1 MADRPKLAHVAREA
15 GVSTA
20 TASQVMRRTGRIS
33 EQTRKK
39 VLKAAEKLRYVPDGR
54 AASMR
59 SGKSREI
66 GFAVQNIANPFNAE
80 VISGV
85 SDHLEAAGYL
95 VSVLDARD
103 NAERQGKHI
112 EAFVRNSRGGLL
124 WVPAIDTPDDQIDL
138 LTTNGIPTVTFLR
151 RPRGSVFDHVGIRN
165 AEATATAT
173 RHLAALGH
181 AHIAYLGGTTMTQ
194 VRRDRI
200 TGYCDTM
207 ADLGLS
213 APIIWDSADNKIAGL
228 EAMMELC
235 ATHPAVTGVVCNG
248 DMVALGAAL
257 ALQRQGRHPGREVS
271 IVGFDNIQDAAV
283 ATPPLTTMGVSPYE
297 LGRRLARVL
306 LERIKDPA
314 MPAAILEVPATLVE
328 RATTGPRLDA
338 TEERLRAAPS

>member
-1 MADRPKLAHVAREA
+1 MPDRPKLAHVAQEA

-33 EQTRKK
+33 EETRKK
-39 VLKAAEKLRYVPDGR
+39 VLLAAEKLRYVPDGR

-59 SGKSREI
+59 SGQSREI

-80 VISGV
+80 AISGV
-85 SDHLEAAGYL
+85 SDQLEAAGYL

-103 NAERQGKHI
+103 DAERQGKHI

-138 LTTNGIPTVTFLR
+138 LTTNRIPTVTFLR
-151 RPRGSVFDHVGIRN
+151 RPAGSLFDHVGIRN

-173 RHLAALGH
+173 RHLAGLGH
-181 AHIAYLGGTTMTQ
+181 RSIAYLGGTTMTQ

-200 TGYCDTM
+200 TGYRD
-207 ADLGLS
+207 ALAELGLE

-228 EAMMELC
+228 EAMTNLC
-235 ATHPAVTGVVCNG
+235 AAHPDVTAVVCNG

-257 ALQRQGRHPGREVS
+257 ALQRQGRQPGHDVS

-314 MPAAILEVPATLVE
+314 MPAAISEVQATLVE
-328 RATTGPRLDA
+328 RATTGPRRSA
-338 TEERLRAAPS
+338 TVRGADTAPS